1 MSLDNI
7 EELVNVLADNP
18 DYVDK
23 LNEEQVDYLIN
34 YLEKEIEKEEKIL
47 DELKNSN

>member
-7 EELVNVLADNP
+7 EELVNVLTDNQE
-18 DYVDK
+18 YVDK

-34 YLEKEIEKEEKIL
+34 YLEKEIEKQEKIL